1 MVGTGFPTIM
11 EHHEPAAWRPKCDR
25 PVIAQNRPRKSKR
38 NALVVHLETLA
49 VNNRPQI
56 NALSA
61 RIAPAFFVRK
71 EQMPKVTS
79 RGDDQWLATFCMAF
93 LPLGWIGHSIDKM
106 FSVTNI
112 KISDRFRRGRQVF
125 DRVIIEIGQNEALS
139 LSLPALQKRYS
150 AGVRQPT
157 PVIDS

>member
-1 MVGTGFPTIM
+1 
-11 EHHEPAAWRPKCDR
+11 
-25 PVIAQNRPRKSKR
+25 
-38 NALVVHLETLA
+38 
-49 VNNRPQI
+49 
-56 NALSA
+56 
-61 RIAPAFFVRK
+61 
-71 EQMPKVTS
+71 MPKVTS
-79 RGDDQWLATFCMAF
+79 RGDDLWLATFCMAF

-112 KISDRFRRGRQVF
+112 KISGRFRRGRQVF
-125 DRVIIEIGQNEALS
+125 DRVIIEIGQTEALS